1 MPNRQMPE
9 QRDKQS
15 WMYLQSSFQKQQ
27 QHVGDHDTNNGADDL
42 AREQSCSAQ
51 QEEVEQQKE
60 PKKHGRKTQSFG
72 SENNIHSYSLFTPT
86 NNQKSVSGSLLSK
99 DFVSEIHEELRQRR
113 RHFGSF
119 HPKVAESLSSLGLYF
134 HHIVQDTTESL
145 RCHNEAYRILNERA
159 KYVDVLEH
167 ATINNSLREE
177 LLISM
182 AIVKTDIGSVH
193 RTCNDFRMAF
203 DCYNEALRVFRLGN
217 APTYH
222 PALQSAL
229 RGLDKLE
236 PYSKDSAPKSVT

>member
-1 MPNRQMPE
+1 MSNSQMPA

-27 QHVGDHDTNNGADDL
+27 QHIGDHDSNNGADDL

-60 PKKHGRKTQSFG
+60 PKKHVHNTQGFG
-72 SENNIHSYSLFTPT
+72 SENNIHSYTIFAVTS
-86 NNQKSVSGSLLSK
+86 NEKSVSGSLLSK

-113 RHFGSF
+113 RRFGSF

-134 HHIVQDTTESL
+134 HHIMQDTTESL
-145 RCHNEAYRILNERA
+145 RCHNEAYRVLNERA
-159 KYVDVLEH
+159 KYEDVMEH
-167 ATINNSLREE
+167 ATINKPLREE

-203 DCYNEALRVFRLGN
+203 DCYNEALRIFRLGN
-217 APTYH
+217 APSYH

-236 PYSKDSAPKSVT
+236 PYSKDSTPKSVA